1 MKNAITFDLT
11 VGSRSNIYS
20 IFWRPVLVE
29 EEVLQRHTR
38 ITDENAITFDLTVGS
53 RSNIYSIFW
62 RPVSLHH
69 QWNPYSWKRRSYRAR
84 PE

>member
-29 EEVLQRHTR
+29 EEVL
-38 ITDENAITFDLTVGS
+38 S
-53 RSNIYSIFW
+53 RQTGIIVEKGHNF
-62 RPVSLHH
+62 
-69 QWNPYSWKRRSYRAR
+69 
-84 PE
+84 